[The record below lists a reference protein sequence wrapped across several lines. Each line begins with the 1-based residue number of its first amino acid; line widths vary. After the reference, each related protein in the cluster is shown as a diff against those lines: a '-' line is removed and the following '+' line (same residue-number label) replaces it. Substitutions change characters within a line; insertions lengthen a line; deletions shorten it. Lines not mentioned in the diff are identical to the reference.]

1 MRRLVLAF
9 AGLALLWLV
18 EVLLAIAGFGAV
30 APLLGLA
37 MAAIVAVFFM
47 HLGTT
52 VPLGRVFAAAG
63 LFWLVIL
70 LGLGAMDPFTRID
83 YPVPPTGQAG
93 TSFGR

>member
-1 MRRLVLAF
+1 MRRALLAF
-9 AGLALLWLV
+9 AGLVGLWLI
-18 EVLLAIAGFGAV
+18 EILLALAGFGAV

-37 MAAIVAVFFM
+37 MAVIVALFFM

-70 LGLGAMDPFTRID
+70 LGLGTMDPFTRID
-83 YPVPPTGQAG
+83 YPVPPTGQSTAP
-93 TSFGR
+93 